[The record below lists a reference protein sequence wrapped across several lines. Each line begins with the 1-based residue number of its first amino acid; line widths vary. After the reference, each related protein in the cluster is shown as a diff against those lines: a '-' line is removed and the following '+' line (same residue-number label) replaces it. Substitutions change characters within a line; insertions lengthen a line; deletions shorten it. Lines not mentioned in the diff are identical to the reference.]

1 MDGPGIYLLVGLVC
15 AKEGYSLGEISRE
28 DYLDIL
34 QSYSN
39 AAVANVK
46 ALKAERK
53 ASVEDMFDWTKE
65 FEKEA
70 KNEN

>member
-1 MDGPGIYLLVGLVC
+1 MDGPGIYLLIGLVC

-34 QSYSN
+34 QTYSN
-39 AAVANVK
+39 AAVKNAK
-46 ALKAERK
+46 ALKAERE
-53 ASVEDMFDWTKE
+53 ASFEDLFDWMKE
-65 FEKEA
+65 YEKAA

>member
-1 MDGPGIYLLVGLVC
+1 MGDPGVYLIVGLLC
-15 AKEGYSLGEISRE
+15 AKEGYNLGEISRE

-53 ASVEDMFDWTKE
+53 ASVEDMFDWMKE